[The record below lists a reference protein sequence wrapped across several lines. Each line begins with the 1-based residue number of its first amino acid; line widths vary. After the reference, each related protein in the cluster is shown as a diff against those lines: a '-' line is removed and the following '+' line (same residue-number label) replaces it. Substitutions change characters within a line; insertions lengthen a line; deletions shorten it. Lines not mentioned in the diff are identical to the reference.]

1 MSSAT
6 CNHTPRLNAILCRW
20 HCCSLSPAV
29 LSSIHHCLFVPIPVF
44 VLRDM
49 PTVITIRGMRPNRCK
64 AAWYESVR
72 HVISPPGMK
81 HKARYSSWKAKT
93 PPIPVLLMFPASG
106 DKQGTL
112 CYYTTVLRVRI
123 PAPAP
128 QTTSTR
134 LLRFRSNMLVSQPR
148 PSTQ

>member
-1 MSSAT
+1 MMIRYFRPWINYCSGLYASYVISNQRAFGMSSAT

-106 DKQGTL
+106 DTQGTSP
-112 CYYTTVLRVRI
+112 I
-123 PAPAP
+123 G
-128 QTTSTR
+128 
-134 LLRFRSNMLVSQPR
+134 
-148 PSTQ
+148 